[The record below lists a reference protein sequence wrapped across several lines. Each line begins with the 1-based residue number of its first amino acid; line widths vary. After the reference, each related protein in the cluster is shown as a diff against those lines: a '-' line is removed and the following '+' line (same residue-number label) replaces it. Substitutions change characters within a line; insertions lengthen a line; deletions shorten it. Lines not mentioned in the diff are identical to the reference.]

1 VSKRLPEGDLLLK
14 KTGVVMMP
22 GMLDGGTGRREG
34 LDDYLPL
41 GLTATSTTR
50 NLSQELKSPFPSPE
64 IGRVKPYVGIDN
76 ANKGD
81 VRKIEPLGD
90 HLGTQQ
96 NIDLTGP
103 KLSQHFGI
111 RTSTGHGVGIHPR
124 KTCLWKKSPDCL
136 FDPLGAD
143 AGMLNAWILA
153 FRTALRR
160 LCSMAA
166 EMTGKAVIRAM
177 QG

>member
-1 VSKRLPEGDLLLK
+1 VSKRLPEGDLLLE
-14 KTGVVMMP
+14 KTGIVVMP
-22 GMLDGGTGRREG
+22 GMLDGRTGWREG
-34 LDDYLPL
+34 LDDHLPL
-41 GLTATSTTR
+41 GLAATSTTR
-50 NLSQELKSPFPSPE
+50 NLSQELKSPFPSTE
-64 IGRVKPYVGIDN
+64 IGRVKAYIGIDN

-81 VRKIEPLGD
+81 VREIESLGD
-90 HLGTQQ
+90 HLCTQQ
-96 NIDLTGP
+96 DIDLTGSEF
-103 KLSQHFGI
+103 SQYFDI

-136 FDPLGAD
+136 LDPLGAD

-153 FRTALRR
+153 FGTALRR